1 METNRKRNQVVMLA
15 AIMGGVFEIDDI
27 TQNKLSIE
35 KPHYV
40 KKNSQNLYFVND
52 DKIKEGDYILCK
64 GVSIEGDLYNYKQLG
79 VQRVHQIGKALYF
92 TIDMH
97 NRNQICNKSDSVK
110 IIASTDSFFSVFS

>member
-27 TQNKLSIE
+27 TQNKLSIK

-52 DKIKEGDYILCK
+52 DKIKEGDYIPCK

-110 IIASTDSFFSVFS
+110 IIASTDSFF